1 MNSLNSSYMPG
12 VDHLRAFAATLVL
25 FQHSYEFIGQ
35 RLASGEDGESFRMV
49 AGTPLEAIVIDGH
62 TGVALFMV
70 LSGFI
75 FTHIAYGKSIRYGS
89 FILNRILRI
98 YPLMIAIFAAGF
110 LVKFP
115 EISPF
120 SFLSVLAIP
129 FQLIYPVDL
138 WFVPSI
144 YPFTTLFWTIAPEFQ
159 FYLLFPLILALVHRK
174 GPAVLAVLLAGALL
188 VRILL
193 VADGAPAQS
202 LSYWTIFGRIDQFL
216 IGMAAAI
223 VYRSVALQR
232 PAILCIAVIV
242 VMPLVLF
249 AFNRSGDL
257 ENEAGWKV
265 LWPTFEGMIW
275 AGFVVGYLHLAER
288 LPALISKILAA
299 IGEVSFSMYLLHV
312 AIIAAVMKLGPVTFG
327 LEPAGA
333 ALANAVVLVL
343 PATIAASWVTF
354 RIIERPFLRL
364 RVRYLEGYPSHEA
377 PAAIADPSRRTKS
390 MSGRSMSTRPPADAR
405 PPV

>member
-1 MNSLNSSYMPG
+1 MPA

-35 RLASGEDGESFRMV
+35 RLASGGDGESFSMV
-49 AGTPLEAIVIDGH
+49 AGNPLEAILIDGH
-62 TGVALFMV
+62 TGVTLFMV

-75 FTHIAYGKSIRYGS
+75 FTHIAYGKTIRYGS
-89 FILNRILRI
+89 FVLNRILRI

-115 EISPF
+115 EVSPF
-120 SFLSVLAIP
+120 SFLSVLGIP
-129 FQLIYPVDL
+129 FQLLYPVDL

-159 FYLLFPLILALVHRK
+159 FYLLFPVIIALVNRK
-174 GPAVLAVLLAGALL
+174 GPAVLAVLVAGALIL
-188 VRILL
+188 RILL

-223 VYRSVALQR
+223 AYRFAVLRSPGL
-232 PAILCIAVIV
+232 LCAAVIV

-249 AFNRSGDL
+249 GFNRAGDL
-257 ENEAGWKV
+257 ENEAGWKI
-265 LWPTFEGMIW
+265 LWPTAEGAIW
-275 AGFVVGYLHLAER
+275 AAFVVGYLRVAER
-288 LPALISKILAA
+288 LPAQVSKVLAS

-312 AIIAAVMKLGPVTFG
+312 AIIAAVMKLGPLTFG
-327 LEPAGA
+327 LETVPAI
-333 ALANAVVLVL
+333 LANTIFLVL
-343 PATIAASWVTF
+343 PLTVATSWVTF

-364 RVRYLEGYPSHEA
+364 RVRYLAPYPGAET
-377 PAAIADPSRRTKS
+377 PAATVDPSRRTKS
-390 MSGRSMSTRPPADAR
+390 IPGLAVSVQPPADAR